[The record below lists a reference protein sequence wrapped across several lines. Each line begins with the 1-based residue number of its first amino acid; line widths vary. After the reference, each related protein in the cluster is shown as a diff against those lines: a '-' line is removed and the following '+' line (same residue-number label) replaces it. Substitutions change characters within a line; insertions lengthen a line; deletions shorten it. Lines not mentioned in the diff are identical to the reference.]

1 MSVVEEEEKRGKSIL
16 FCHLYVMAPLEESN
30 RSVGC
35 PSYFLSKILGNILS
49 GNEQVG
55 FCFNKTKKDFDS
67 EPQF

>member
-1 MSVVEEEEKRGKSIL
+1 
-16 FCHLYVMAPLEESN
+16 MAPLEESN